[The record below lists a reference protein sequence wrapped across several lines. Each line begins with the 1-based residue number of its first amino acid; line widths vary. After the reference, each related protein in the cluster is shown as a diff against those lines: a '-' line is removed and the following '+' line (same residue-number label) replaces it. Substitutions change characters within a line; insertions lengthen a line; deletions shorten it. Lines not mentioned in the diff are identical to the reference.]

1 MPRNHYYDRSRAKS
15 APTVKYKKVQT
26 MTPFEKKLITWG
38 NRKYELQG
46 VKGILLEGE
55 KLLNEALSINYPLH
69 TVWVTEE
76 FANRNT
82 GMISQL
88 QQTEA
93 ELKPVNNRTLREI
106 SELESP
112 QGIVAVGP
120 QPNFSFVKPSSPFS
134 LIVAL
139 PKIQN
144 PTNLGGVIR
153 TADYFGVD
161 ELWLGQESADPYK
174 PKVVRGS
181 MGSIFRL
188 PIVRSPSIG
197 NRLKEF
203 KDSGAIILAAVAH
216 GENIAPD
223 IPTTGPRILLIG
235 EESKGLKS
243 DMVALASRSLKIPGS
258 GRSES
263 LNLATA
269 TGILIYLATTGRME
283 SV

>member
-1 MPRNHYYDRSRAKS
+1 MPRNHYYDRTKAKS
-15 APTVKYKKVQT
+15 APLVKYKRIQSL
-26 MTPFEKKLITWG
+26 TPFEKRLISWG
-38 NRKYELQG
+38 NRKIEVQG
-46 VKGILLEGE
+46 AKGILLEGE
-55 KLLNEALSINYPLH
+55 KLLKEALDINYPLH
-69 TVWVTEE
+69 TVWITEE
-76 FANRNT
+76 FAVRNA
-82 GMISQL
+82 GMIEQL
-88 QQTEA
+88 QETEA
-93 ELKPVNNRTLREI
+93 DLKPVNNRTLREI

-112 QGIVAVGP
+112 QGIVAVAP
-120 QPNFSFVKPSSPFS
+120 QPNFSILKPESPFS

-144 PTNLGGVIR
+144 PANLGGLIR
-153 TADYFGVD
+153 TVDYFGVD

-188 PIVRSPSIG
+188 PIVRISSIS
-197 NRLKEF
+197 NRLNEF
-203 KDSGAIILAAVAH
+203 KNAGAVILAAVAH
-216 GENIAPD
+216 GKNVAPQ
-223 IPTTGPRILLIG
+223 IPMTGSRILMIG
-235 EESKGLKS
+235 EESKGLNK
-243 DMVALASRSLKIPGS
+243 DMVALADRSLKIPGS